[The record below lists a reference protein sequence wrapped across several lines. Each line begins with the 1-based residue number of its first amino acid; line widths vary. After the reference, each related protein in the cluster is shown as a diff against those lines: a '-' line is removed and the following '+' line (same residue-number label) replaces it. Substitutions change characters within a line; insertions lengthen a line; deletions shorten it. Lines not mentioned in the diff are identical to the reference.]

1 MGQWV
6 NKRGELKQL
15 CVGEAK
21 ASSNGD
27 LVELIKPEI
36 KWSNCEQAELLY
48 RLEGRTRVCC
58 NILGWVAIRGES
70 PIKLEDSWF
79 SAKSM

>member
-15 CVGEAK
+15 CVGAAK

-27 LVELIKPEI
+27 LVALIKPEI
-36 KWSNCEQAELLY
+36 KWSNREQAELLC

-58 NILGWVAIRGES
+58 NILGWFAIRGES